1 MKKLLTIT
9 PVILLVCLMV
19 FLLSCNDEQQSSPKE
34 TIASDLCQ
42 NGHTSVIDEAVAPTC
57 VEKGLTEGA
66 HCSACNEIMIAQTD
80 IDALGHRFGEW
91 RVESEPTCNTEGSRI
106 RKCSACGES
115 EMEVIGAGCVSNET
129 VSIDLN
135 GYSIVYAD
143 GHANNTYFLSE
154 INRVSDALGLTSSL
168 TTEGRSTAT
177 DKEIL
182 IGLTSRSESKEARD
196 AIHGTG
202 YTVRRSGKKIVIVG
216 TDDTMTLAALN
227 YFINN
232 CTVDSDK
239 KLTISEK
246 FTFCNATYVPFAN
259 SKGSEF
265 VFVLDHDLDRDPA
278 NAFVNNSTDLR
289 DFPCTLIEKLIK
301 NISNENKAS
310 ESSFKITT
318 DEESKQLEGYEV
330 LFGIVDRA
338 ESNAYRMT
346 LDAHEYGFTIT
357 DKKLI
362 ITAHNDLALEDA
374 VDAFSGFYKYL
385 MTCTDGKLPI
395 GYQYKGR
402 VEDQNWITDF
412 PRPEGENVNISFS
425 QHNNDD
431 SLQILYEGAGVNVE
445 AFLAYCAKLEAAGY
459 TIVTKNDNPG
469 NTGSYFRT
477 YKNVETEHA
486 IYVAFNAFKFEEVYA
501 DVDRK
506 NDHVLKATV
515 TNKTVYYP
523 MRDYNPCL
531 RIVSAPLSKAY
542 LPTDD
547 ITKDNYNRETD
558 KITES
563 SVTAMRYFED
573 SVGMGYI
580 IQLEDGSFFIID
592 GGNKNN
598 NDVIVLYNTLVELY
612 KKSHNGQEPS
622 VDNPLHIKA
631 WLITHSHGDHY
642 NTASDFLLRYGK
654 LAKTITMD
662 YLIGNFPEEYSVYS
676 IKSGILT
683 MGNGEQIP
691 KMQSYVPGGF
701 EYIKVHT
708 GQVLYLAN
716 LMVEIVM
723 TTEDHA
729 PFRIN
734 VANDTNTITKLT
746 IRSDNK
752 DTTWMVLGDAC
763 LYQSRWLCAM
773 WGGDTYNTSTGLYEN
788 SYLTSNMVQLAHHGN
803 IGCEIALYRT
813 IQGEVLWFP
822 HNSSAYNSYVHGGS
836 THWRAQVDKYVAKTL
851 KTMKYIFVSGW
862 YNDSK
867 SFKEYHDS
875 ITLQFNA
882 DGPDFNDI
890 WGVNYRKTN
899 KAVVSSIPFNS
910 GTGKIV
916 DSPII
921 KK

>member
-1 MKKLLTIT
+1 MKKVLTAVSTVLLI
-9 PVILLVCLMV
+9 CLTV
-19 FLLSCNDEQQSSPKE
+19 FSLSCNDQPPAV
-34 TIASDLCQ
+34 TPAPGLCQ
-42 NGHTSVIDEAVAPTC
+42 NGHTSVTDEAVAPTC
-57 VEKGLTEGA
+57 TEKGLSEGV
-66 HCSACNEIMIAQTD
+66 HCSVCDTVITAQTE
-80 IDALGHRFGEW
+80 IGALGHKYGEW
-91 RVESEPTCNTEGSRI
+91 EVESEPTCDIDGSRT
-106 RKCSACGES
+106 KSCSVCGDTET
-115 EMEVIGAGCVSNET
+115 EAIGATCVSKEK

-135 GYSIVYAD
+135 EYNVVYVD
-143 GHANNTYFLSE
+143 TDSTNTYFLSE
-154 INRVSDALGLTSSL
+154 INRLANVLGLSSSL
-168 TTEGRSTAT
+168 TAESKASAT

-182 IGLTSRSESKEARD
+182 IGLTSRNESKDAQS

-202 YTVRRSGKKIVIVG
+202 YTVRKIGNKIVIVG
-216 TDDTMTLAALN
+216 TDSTMTLAAVN
-227 YFINN
+227 YFINSCDIN
-232 CTVDSDK
+232 DEKT
-239 KLTISEK
+239 LTISEK
-246 FTFCNATYVPFAN
+246 YTFCNASYLPFADSN
-259 SKGSEF
+259 GSGF

-289 DFPCTLIEKLIK
+289 DFPCTLIERLIENVAK
-301 NISNENKAS
+301 ENKANK
-310 ESSFKITT
+310 SSFKITT
-318 DEESKQLEGYEV
+318 DKESKQLEGYEM

-338 ESNAYRMT
+338 ESNDYRMT

-362 ITAHNDLALEDA
+362 VTAHNDLALEDA
-374 VDAFSGFYKYL
+374 VDAFAEFYKYL
-385 MTCTDGKLPI
+385 ITYADGKLPV
-395 GYQYKGR
+395 GYQYKGK

-412 PRPEGENVNISFS
+412 PRPDSENINISFS

-431 SLQILYEGAGVNVE
+431 SLQILYEGSGVNAD
-445 AFLAYCAKLEAAGY
+445 AFIAYCEKLETAGY

-477 YKNVETEHA
+477 YKNTDTEHV
-486 IYVAFNAFKFEEVYA
+486 IYVSFNAFKFEDVYA
-501 DVDRK
+501 DADRK

-523 MRDYNPCL
+523 MYDYNPCL

-542 LPTDD
+542 IPTDD
-547 ITKDNYNRETD
+547 IANDNYNRETD

-563 SVTAMRYFED
+563 SVTAMRYYED

-580 IQLEDGSFFIID
+580 VQLEDGSFFIID
-592 GGNKNN
+592 GGNKHN
-598 NDVIVLYNTLVELY
+598 NDVIILYNTLVELY

-622 VDNPLHIKA
+622 VENPIHIKA
-631 WLITHSHGDHY
+631 WLITHSHSDHF
-642 NTASDFLLRYGK
+642 NTANDFLLRYGK
-654 LAKTITMD
+654 LAKIITMD
-662 YLIGNFPEEYSVYS
+662 YLIGNFPEVYSVYS
-676 IKSGILT
+676 IQSGILT
-683 MGNGEQIP
+683 MGKGDQIP

-716 LMVEIVM
+716 LKIEIIM

-773 WGGDTYNTSTGLYEN
+773 WGGDTYNTSTGLYDN
-788 SYLTSNMVQLAHHGN
+788 SYLTSDMVQLAHHGN
-803 IGCEIALYRT
+803 IGCEIALYKT

-822 HNSSAYNSYVHGGS
+822 HNSSAYNSYVHGSS

-867 SFKEYHDS
+867 SFNEYHDS
-875 ITLQFNA
+875 ITLQFNE

-890 WGVNYRKTN
+890 WGVNSRRTN
-899 KAVVSSIPFNS
+899 KAVVSSVPFNS

-916 DSPII
+916 DSPVI